1 MAKNP
6 AGTAKPR
13 KPKGA
18 ELNWTQERT
27 YALAAAVASGVSS
40 TRDLIAALA
49 ANESFAGV
57 PADAI
62 TAPKITRRLGQLRK
76 AGVPIPVTGRGRG
89 RSEVDVAQLSAL
101 FG

>member
-18 ELNWTQERT
+18 ELTWNSDRN
-27 YALAAAVASGVSS
+27 YALAAAVAGGTTN
-40 TRDLIAALA
+40 TRDLIAALS
-49 ANESFAGV
+49 ANESFAGI
-57 PADAI
+57 PAEAI

-76 AGVPIPVTGRGRG
+76 AGVPIPVIGRGRG
-89 RSEVDVAQLSAL
+89 QSAVDVAQLSAL